1 MTHSLASLKSSGPT
15 GLMFHH
21 FHGSG
26 HLKSEGSFSA
36 EEFGRSLDHAS
47 KVANLLSADVFLEK
61 ALNQNLDEADI
72 CCSFDDGL
80 QCQFDVAASV
90 LASKKLKAFFFVNTG
105 PHAGHP
111 YILEIFRIFRNQ
123 FFENKDL
130 FFAEFDSCLE
140 TTMSETFL
148 SAKKTFPE
156 DYLTVYPFYTR
167 SDRWFRYLR
176 DEILTPD
183 EYLEIMKLIIQDHG
197 TSIDEINK
205 KITMSPE
212 SITQLATQG
221 HVVGLHSHS
230 HPTNITRLTTA
241 EKHSEYSVN
250 SEYLTSYLNSAP
262 KCMSHPNGVY
272 DEEIL
277 RVLREMNIFVGFRDN
292 MDLVSDRSNLEIRR
306 LDSAF
311 LPRD

>member
-1 MTHSLASLKSSGPT
+1 
-15 GLMFHH
+15 MFHH
-21 FHGSG
+21 FHGPG

-36 EEFGRSLDHAS
+36 DEFGRSLDHAS

-61 ALNQNLDEADI
+61 ALSKKLEQTDI

-90 LASKKLKAFFFVNTG
+90 LAKKKLKAFFFVNTG

-123 FFENKDL
+123 FFENKEV
-130 FFAEFDSCLE
+130 FFAEFDSSLE
-140 TTMSETFL
+140 VTMPETFL

-167 SDRWFRYLR
+167 GDRWFRYLR
-176 DEILTPD
+176 DEILTPT
-183 EYLEIMKLIIQDHG
+183 EYLETMKLIIQNHG
-197 TSIDEINK
+197 TSIEEINK
-205 KITMSPE
+205 TITMGPE
-212 SITQLATQG
+212 SITQLASRG

-241 EKHSEYSVN
+241 EKLSEYSVN
-250 SEYLTSYLNSAP
+250 SEYLTGYLKKAP
-262 KCMSHPNGVY
+262 SCMSHPNGVY

-277 RVLREMNIFVGFRDN
+277 RILREMNIFVGFRDN
-292 MDLVSDRSNLEIRR
+292 MDSVSDRSNLEIQR

>member
-1 MTHSLASLKSSGPT
+1 VTHFLTSLKSSGPT

-21 FHGSG
+21 FHGDG

-36 EEFGRSLDHAS
+36 DEFGRALDNAS
-47 KVANLLSADVFLEK
+47 QVATLLSADEFLDK
-61 ALNQNLDEADI
+61 ALSQKLAETDI

-105 PHAGHP
+105 PHAGQP

-123 FFENKDL
+123 FFENKDV
-130 FFAEFDSCLE
+130 FFAEFDSSVE
-140 TTMSETFL
+140 STMSETFL

-167 SDRWFRYLR
+167 TDRWFRYLR
-176 DEILTPD
+176 DEILTSE
-183 EYLEIMKLIIQDHG
+183 EYLEIMKLIIQNHG

-205 KITMSPE
+205 KITMSQE
-212 SITQLATQG
+212 SITHLANQG

-230 HPTNITRLTTA
+230 HPTNITRLTPA
-241 EKHSEYSVN
+241 EKFSEYSVN
-250 SEYLTSYLNSAP
+250 SEFLTGYLNKAP
-262 KCMSHPNGVY
+262 SCMSHPNGVY

-277 RVLREMNIFVGFRDN
+277 KILREMNIFVGFRDN
-292 MDLVSDRSNLEIRR
+292 MDLLPERSNLEIRR

>member
-1 MTHSLASLKSSGPT
+1 MSSLKSTGPT

-36 EEFGRSLDHAS
+36 DEFGRSLDHAS
-47 KVANLLSADVFLEK
+47 KVANLLSADVFLDK
-61 ALNQNLDEADI
+61 ALSKKLEQMDI

-90 LASKKLKAFFFVNTG
+90 LATKKLKAFFFVNTG

-123 FFENKDL
+123 FFENKEV
-130 FFAEFDSCLE
+130 FFAEFDSSLE
-140 TTMSETFL
+140 VTMPETFL

-167 SDRWFRYLR
+167 GDRWFRYLR
-176 DEILTPD
+176 DEILTPT
-183 EYLEIMKLIIQDHG
+183 EYLETMKLIIQNHG
-197 TSIDEINK
+197 TSIEEINK
-205 KITMSPE
+205 TITMGPE
-212 SITQLATQG
+212 SITQLASRG

-241 EKHSEYSVN
+241 EKLSEYSVN
-250 SEYLTSYLNSAP
+250 SEYLTGYLKKAP
-262 KCMSHPNGVY
+262 SCMSHPNGVY

-277 RVLREMNIFVGFRDN
+277 RILREMNIFVGFRDN
-292 MDLVSDRSNLEIRR
+292 MDSVSDRSNLEIQR

>member
-1 MTHSLASLKSSGPT
+1 MTLSLSSLKSSGPT

-36 EEFGRSLDHAS
+36 DEFGRSLDHAS
-47 KVANLLSADVFLEK
+47 KVANLLSADVFLDK
-61 ALNQNLDEADI
+61 ALSKKLEQTDI

-90 LASKKLKAFFFVNTG
+90 LAKKKLKAFFFVNTG

-123 FFENKDL
+123 FFENKEV
-130 FFAEFDSCLE
+130 FFAEFDSSLE
-140 TTMSETFL
+140 VTMPETFL

-167 SDRWFRYLR
+167 GDRWFRYLR
-176 DEILTPD
+176 DEILTPT
-183 EYLEIMKLIIQDHG
+183 EYLKTMKLIIQNHG
-197 TSIDEINK
+197 TSIEEINK
-205 KITMSPE
+205 TITMGPE
-212 SITQLATQG
+212 SITQLASRG

-241 EKHSEYSVN
+241 EKLSEYSVN
-250 SEYLTSYLNSAP
+250 SEYLTGYLKKAP
-262 KCMSHPNGVY
+262 SCMSHPNGVY

-277 RVLREMNIFVGFRDN
+277 RILREMNIFVGFRDN
-292 MDLVSDRSNLEIRR
+292 MDSVSDRSNLEIQR

>member
-1 MTHSLASLKSSGPT
+1 MTYSLASLKSSGPT

-26 HLKSEGSFSA
+26 HQKSEGSFSA
-36 EEFGRSLDHAS
+36 DEFGRSLDNAS
-47 KVANLLSADVFLEK
+47 KVANLLSADVFLDK
-61 ALNQNLDEADI
+61 ALSQKLDEADI

-123 FFENKDL
+123 FFENKNV
-130 FFAEFDSCLE
+130 FFAEFDSSVE

-167 SDRWFRYLR
+167 GDRWFRYLR
-176 DEILTPD
+176 DEILTPE
-183 EYLEIMKLIIQDHG
+183 EYFKIMKLIIKIHG

-205 KITMSPE
+205 KITMSRE
-212 SITQLATQG
+212 SITQLANQG

-230 HPTNITRLTTA
+230 HPTKITRLTNE
-241 EKHSEYSVN
+241 EKLSEYSLN
-250 SEYLTSYLNSAP
+250 SEYLTVYLDKAP
-262 KCMSHPNGVY
+262 NCMSHPNGRY

-277 RVLREMNIFVGFRDN
+277 KILREMNIFVGFRDN
-292 MDLVSDRSNLEIRR
+292 MDLVADRSTLEIRR

>member
-1 MTHSLASLKSSGPT
+1 MG
-15 GLMFHH
+15 
-21 FHGSG
+21 
-26 HLKSEGSFSA
+26 
-36 EEFGRSLDHAS
+36 
-47 KVANLLSADVFLEK
+47 
-61 ALNQNLDEADI
+61 
-72 CCSFDDGL
+72 
-80 QCQFDVAASV
+80 
-90 LASKKLKAFFFVNTG
+90 
-105 PHAGHP
+105 
-111 YILEIFRIFRNQ
+111 
-123 FFENKDL
+123 
-130 FFAEFDSCLE
+130 
-140 TTMSETFL
+140 
-148 SAKKTFPE
+148 
-156 DYLTVYPFYTR
+156 YLFYTKA
-167 SDRWFRYLR
+167 DGWFRYLR

-221 HVVGLHSHS
+221 NVVGLHSHS
-230 HPTNITRLTTA
+230 HPTNITRLTAA
-241 EKHSEYSVN
+241 EKHSEYFVN
-250 SEYLTSYLNSAP
+250 SEYLTGYLNGTP

-292 MDLVSDRSNLEIRR
+292 MDLVSDRSNLEIQR